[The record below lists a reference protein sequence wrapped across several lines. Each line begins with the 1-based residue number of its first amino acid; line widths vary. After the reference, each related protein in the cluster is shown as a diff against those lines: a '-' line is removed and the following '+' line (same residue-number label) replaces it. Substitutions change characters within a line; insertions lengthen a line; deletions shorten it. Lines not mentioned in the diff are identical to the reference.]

1 VTAAGSVPATLL
13 IVDDNQALCQLLAWE
28 FEDKGYAVWL
38 AADCGQAIASAGA
51 MSFDFVLVDFHLP
64 DGDGHS
70 LSRRLKQLLPAAQIV
85 MMSGDREAAT
95 AGRADTGGT
104 RLFVEKPV
112 PTARV
117 HRIFSAAAEPVAP
130 AVPCR

>member
-1 VTAAGSVPATLL
+1 MSPAGPVPATLL
-13 IVDDNQALCQLLAWE
+13 IVDDNQALSQLLAWE

-38 AADCGQAIASAGA
+38 AADCDRAIASAGA

-70 LSRRLKQLLPAAQIV
+70 LSRRLKQILPVAQIV

-95 AGRADTGGT
+95 AGWTDIAVTT
-104 RLFVEKPV
+104 AFVEKPV

-117 HRIFSAAAEPVAP
+117 HRIFSAEAEPAAP
-130 AVPCR
+130 AELCR